1 MAPTTEWHH
10 RAQIR
15 AAVFFHSNGG
25 FGMGALRQLG
35 KEKEKKANDKTCVNV
50 ADHSVSFPGAVQ
62 L

>member
-1 MAPTTEWHH
+1 
-10 RAQIR
+10 
-15 AAVFFHSNGG
+15 
-25 FGMGALRQLG
+25 MGALRQLG